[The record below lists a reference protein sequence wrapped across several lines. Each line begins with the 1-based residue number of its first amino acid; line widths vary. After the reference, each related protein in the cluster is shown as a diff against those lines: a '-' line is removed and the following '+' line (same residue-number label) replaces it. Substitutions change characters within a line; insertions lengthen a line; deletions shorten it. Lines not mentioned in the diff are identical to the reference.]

1 MGGGSPPGGLA
12 PRGHLEE
19 IVDETM
25 LYSLFDVGGIIGGI
39 LAGFATDRTGKPA
52 MICAIMLIIAIP
64 SVRNCN
70 K

>member
-1 MGGGSPPGGLA
+1 MELFVITGIDASTAGYLS
-12 PRGHLEE
+12 
-19 IVDETM
+19 T
-25 LYSLFDVGGIIGGI
+25 LFDVGGIIGGI

-64 SVRNCN
+64 SVRNCT